1 MLVTDLPC
9 SLGQSP
15 ELFRLIPGRLGGQ
28 AVLFGEPTF
37 LLGILTRTARSTGT
51 MIGMLVG
58 LATSLAVGSL
68 SPWVFGRPG
77 VAWTWNVAVG
87 ALVTVA
93 VGWTVSRLTYPQAAE
108 PARAD

>member
-1 MLVTDLPC
+1 MLAQGLDSAL
-9 SLGQSP
+9 
-15 ELFRLIPGRLGGQ
+15 Q
-28 AVLFGEPTF
+28 AGLAALSYASGPTVGAF

-68 SPWVFGRPG
+68 SPWAFGRPG

-93 VGWTVSRLTYPQAAE
+93 VGWTVSRLTSPPAAE
-108 PARAD
+108 PAPAH